1 MSFRRSPRRSPC
13 GSSRSVSSL
22 RAWLPRL
29 AAPALLPL
37 LLAGCASVQVPS
49 FLQGLIPSSS
59 SSSSELTPKPPGA
72 PLPAA
77 AATPPGGLQPFASVI
92 RGAKRTE
99 GFITLWQKDEKVWLE
114 LDPEDFNRPFFL
126 SPKIAQGIGEGGVL
140 GGTMVQRNGK
150 VGRAQVVEFR
160 RVHNQVQMVA
170 TNPEYVARPGTPQAR
185 AVEAGFA
192 QSLLASSSVASQPHP
207 ERKSVLVE
215 ANPLFLVDLLGLS
228 QSLQRA
234 YRQGYA
240 LDGRHTSFTSVRA
253 TADQVVFNVQAHYAT
268 ATIAVPQPGSP
279 PGAPQP
285 SAPDTLPDARS
296 MFVGLYYSLAK
307 LPEQPMA
314 PRKAD
319 PRIGHFT
326 TVVQDFSDDL
336 ARTPK
341 QRFVNR
347 WRLEKQD
354 PAAPLSEPVKP
365 ITFWLDRTIPEK
377 YREAIS
383 RGILAWNAAFEPL
396 GFKNAIRVQVQPAG
410 ADFDTFDVGM
420 PSVRWMTNAEASFG
434 AIGPSQVDPRTG
446 EILDADISFES
457 LSSRAIRNLRSQVL
471 GAKLMQDWPALMQ
484 SGPGADAQMAASPR
498 EAAGGVQTA
507 LSQAS
512 GESCHY
518 AEAAAEQL
526 GYALDVMEARGELDP
541 SSPEAQQ
548 FVLDYLTDTTMHEVG
563 HTLGLRHNFRA
574 SRLYSDAQL
583 SDPDFTHSHAL
594 TGSVMEYAPI
604 NLPRNGQKGGTPFQT
619 RLGPYDYW
627 AIEYAY
633 KTFPPG
639 TPAQDEAAALARI
652 AARSSEPAL
661 SFGTDEDNYL
671 GVDPETLMF
680 DLSADVL
687 EFARKRMDIARELLQ
702 RLETRALKAD
712 EDYAVLRRSV
722 VYAVRDAGRAA
733 GLAARQIGGV
743 RTLRDFP
750 GSGRDPLQPVAPA
763 TQRAAL
769 ELLASQV
776 LSPDGL
782 KLSPALQRRLAPDF
796 QERGEALSAGA
807 GSVSTDFSVAPMLTG
822 MQRALLAQ
830 LMSDDVA
837 QRLLDS
843 EGKFARAQDAFH
855 LSELYGRLTREVWR
869 ELSTRGDIPAARREL
884 QREHVN
890 RLAQMLLRPQSLSR
904 ADARSLLRAEAQALL
919 PRLQAAA
926 KRGDLS
932 AEARAHLLDSAD
944 TLSAALSARLE
955 RAGA

>member
-1 MSFRRSPRRSPC
+1 L
-13 GSSRSVSSL
+13 SRAL
-22 RAWLPRL
+22 
-29 AAPALLPL
+29 APALLPL
-37 LLAGCASVQVPS
+37 LLSGCASLQMPQ
-49 FLQGLIPSSS
+49 FLQSLVSSS
-59 SSSSELTPKPPGA
+59 SSSSSTELTAKPPGA
-72 PLPAA
+72 PL
-77 AATPPGGLQPFASVI
+77 ATAPTASTQPSFASVT
-92 RGAKRTE
+92 RGARRID
-99 GFITLWQKDEKVWLE
+99 GLITLWQKDEKVWLE

-126 SPKIAQGIGEGGVL
+126 APKIAQGIGEGGIL
-140 GGTMVQRNGK
+140 GGLMVQRNGK
-150 VGRAQVVEFR
+150 VGRAQIVEFR

-170 TNPEYVARPGTPQAR
+170 RNPEYVARAGTPQAR

-215 ANPLFLVDLLGLS
+215 ANPLFLGDLLGLS

-240 LDGRHTSFTSVRA
+240 LDGRHTGFSSVRA
-253 TADQVVFNVQAHYAT
+253 TPEQVVFNVQAHFAT
-268 ATIAVPQPGSP
+268 ATIASP
-279 PGAPQP
+279 TPGAPAGSPQP

-296 MFVGLYYSLAK
+296 MFIGLYYSLAK
-307 LPEQPMA
+307 LPDVPMQ

-336 ARTPK
+336 SRTPR

-347 WRLEKQD
+347 WRLEKKD
-354 PAAPLSEPVKP
+354 SSAPLSEPVKP
-365 ITFWLDRTIPEK
+365 ITFWLDRSIPEK
-377 YREAIS
+377 YRDAIS

-396 GFKNAIRVQVQPAG
+396 GFKDAIRVQVQPEG
-410 ADFDTFDVGM
+410 AEFDTFDVGY

-457 LSSRAIRNLRSQVL
+457 LSSRAIRTLRAQVL
-471 GAKLMQDWPALMQ
+471 SSKLTLDWPALLQ
-484 SGPGADAQMAASPR
+484 SGPGADAQLADAGPAQAGAA
-498 EAAGGVQTA
+498 AAGLGVGQGARGGALTA
-507 LSQAS
+507 LSQAT
-512 GESCHY
+512 GDACHY
-518 AEAAAEQL
+518 AEAAGEQL
-526 GYALDVMEARGELDP
+526 GYALDVMQARGELDP
-541 SSPEAQQ
+541 DSPEAQQ

-574 SRLYSDAQL
+574 SRLYTDAQL
-583 SDPDFTHSHAL
+583 SDPDFTRSHGLA
-594 TGSVMEYAPI
+594 GSVMEYAPI

-619 RLGPYDYW
+619 RLGPYDLW

-633 KTFPPG
+633 KTFPG
-639 TPAQDEAAALARI
+639 STSAKEEEAALSRI

-661 SFGTDEDNYL
+661 SFGTDEDSYL

-687 EFARKRMDIARELLQ
+687 EFARKRMDIARELLS
-702 RLETRALKAD
+702 RLETRSLKPQ
-712 EDYAVLRRSV
+712 EDYAVLRRAV

-750 GSGRDPLQPVAPA
+750 GSGRDPLQPVAPSV
-763 TQRAAL
+763 QRAAL

-776 LSPDGL
+776 LAPEGLRVSP
-782 KLSPALQRRLAPDF
+782 SLQRRLAPDF

-807 GSVSTDFSVAPMLTG
+807 GAVATDFSVGTLLTG

-843 EGKFARAQDAFH
+843 EGKFARTQDAFH
-855 LSELYGRLTREVWR
+855 LSELYARLTREVWR
-869 ELSTRGDIPAARREL
+869 ELAGKGDIPAGRREL

-904 ADARSLLRAEAQALL
+904 ADARSLLRGEAQALL
-919 PRLQAAA
+919 PKIQAAA
-926 KRGDLS
+926 KRPELS
-932 AEARAHLLDSAD
+932 PEARAHLLDSAD
-944 TLSAALSARLE
+944 TLSQALSAKLE
-955 RAGA
+955 RAGV

>member
-1 MSFRRSPRRSPC
+1 
-13 GSSRSVSSL
+13 
-22 RAWLPRL
+22 LPRVL
-29 AAPALLPL
+29 APALLPL
-37 LLAGCASVQVPS
+37 LLAGCASVQMPS
-49 FLQGLIPSSS
+49 FLQGLVSSSS

-77 AATPPGGLQPFASVI
+77 AATPPGGLQPFANVI
-92 RGAKRTE
+92 RGAKRID
-99 GFITLWQKDEKVWLE
+99 GLVTLWQKDEKVWLE

-140 GGTMVQRNGK
+140 GGTMVQRGGK
-150 VGRAQVVEFR
+150 VGRAQIVEFR

-253 TADQVVFNVQAHYAT
+253 TPDQVVFNVQAHFAT

-285 SAPDTLPDARS
+285 SSPDTLPDARS

-307 LPEQPMA
+307 LPDTPMT

-319 PRIGHFT
+319 PRLGHFT

-336 ARTPK
+336 ARTPR

-347 WRLEKQD
+347 WRLEKLD

-377 YREAIS
+377 YRDAIA

-396 GFKNAIRVQVQPAG
+396 GFKNAIRVQVQPEG

-471 GAKLMQDWPALMQ
+471 TGKLMQDWPALMQ
-484 SGPGADAQMAASPR
+484 SGPGADARMSAAAP
-498 EAAGGVQTA
+498 EAPGVRTA
-507 LSQAS
+507 LSQAAAD
-512 GESCHY
+512 SCQY
-518 AEAAAEQL
+518 AEVAAEQL
-526 GYALDVMEARGELDP
+526 GYALDVLQARGDLDP
-541 SSPEAQQ
+541 ASPEAQQ
-548 FVLDYLTDTTMHEVG
+548 FVLGYLTDTAMHEVG

-574 SRLYSDAQL
+574 SRLYTDAQL
-583 SDPDFTHSHAL
+583 SDPEFTHSHSL

-619 RLGPYDYW
+619 RLGPYDFW

-639 TPAQDEAAALARI
+639 TAPKDEEAALARI
-652 AARSSEPAL
+652 AARSSEPGL
-661 SFGTDEDNYL
+661 SFGTDEDNFL

-702 RLETRALKAD
+702 RLESRELKAD
-712 EDYAVLRRSV
+712 EDYAVLRRAV

-743 RTLRDFP
+743 RTLRDYP

-763 TQRAAL
+763 VQRAAL

-782 KLSPALQRRLAPDF
+782 RLSPTLQRRLAPDF
-796 QERGEALSAGA
+796 LERGEALSAGA
-807 GSVSTDFSVAPMLTG
+807 GAVSTDFSVASMLTG

-869 ELSTRGDIPAARREL
+869 ELSARGDIPAGRREL

-890 RLAQMLLRPQSLSR
+890 RLAQQLLRPQSLAR

-919 PRLQAAA
+919 PRMQAAA
-926 KRGDLS
+926 KRTDLS
-932 AEARAHLLDSAD
+932 AEARAHLQDSAD

-955 RAGA
+955 RAGV

>member
-1 MSFRRSPRRSPC
+1 MSSRRSPSLL
-13 GSSRSVSSL
+13 SRAL
-22 RAWLPRL
+22 
-29 AAPALLPL
+29 APALLPL
-37 LLAGCASVQVPS
+37 LLGGCASVQVPQ
-49 FLQGLIPSSS
+49 FLQSLVPFASGSP
-59 SSSSELTPKPPGA
+59 SSSELTAKPPGA
-72 PLPAA
+72 PLAA
-77 AATPPGGLQPFASVI
+77 PSTPPGALQPFANVI
-92 RGAKRTE
+92 RGARRTE
-99 GFITLWQKDEKVWLE
+99 GLITLWQKDDKVWLE

-126 SPKIAQGIGEGGVL
+126 APKIAQGLGEGGVL
-140 GGTMVQRNGK
+140 GGLMVQRNGK
-150 VGRAQVVEFR
+150 VGRAQIVEFR

-170 TNPEYVARPGTPQAR
+170 KNPEYVAREGTPQAR

-192 QSLLASSSVASQPHP
+192 QSLLASSAVASQPHP

-240 LDGRHTSFTSVRA
+240 LDTRHTGFTSVRS
-253 TADQVVFNVQAHYAT
+253 TPEQVVFNVQAHFAT
-268 ATIAVPQPGSP
+268 ATIASATPGAP

-296 MFVGLYYSLAK
+296 MFLGLYYSLAK
-307 LPEQPMA
+307 LPEAPMK

-319 PRIGHFT
+319 PRVGHFT

-336 ARTPK
+336 ARTPR

-354 PAAPLSEPVKP
+354 PAAALSEPVKP

-377 YREAIS
+377 YRDAIS

-396 GFKNAIRVQVQPAG
+396 GFKNAIRVQVQPEG
-410 ADFDTFDVGM
+410 ADFDTFDVGY

-457 LSSRAIRNLRSQVL
+457 LSSRAIRTLRSQVL
-471 GAKLMQDWPALMQ
+471 NSKLGLEWPALMQ
-484 SGPGADAQMAASPR
+484 SGPGPDAQMSPARR
-498 EAAGGVQTA
+498 EAGGVQTA
-507 LSQAS
+507 LSHAAGDACQ
-512 GESCHY
+512 H
-518 AEAAAEQL
+518 AEVAAEQL
-526 GYALDVMEARGELDP
+526 GYALDVLEARGELDP
-541 SSPEAQQ
+541 ASPEAQR
-548 FVLDYLTDTTMHEVG
+548 FVLDYLTDTAMHEVG

-574 SRLYSDAQL
+574 SRLYTDAQL
-583 SDPDFTHSHAL
+583 SDPEFTRTHSL

-619 RLGPYDYW
+619 KLGPYDYW

-639 TPAQDEAAALARI
+639 TSAKEEEAQLARI
-652 AARSSEPAL
+652 AARSSEPGL

-680 DLSADVL
+680 DLSSDVL
-687 EFARKRMDIARELLQ
+687 EFAGKRMEIARELLQ
-702 RLETRALKAD
+702 RLETRPLKPD
-712 EDYAVLRRSV
+712 EDYAVLRRAV
-722 VYAVRDAGRAA
+722 LYAVRDAGRAA
-733 GLAARQIGGV
+733 GLVARQIGGV

-750 GSGRDPLQPVAPA
+750 GSGRDPLQPVPAA

-769 ELLASQV
+769 ELLVAQV
-776 LSPDGL
+776 LSPEGL
-782 KLSPALQRRLAPDF
+782 RVSPTLQRRLAPDF

-807 GSVSTDFSVAPMLTG
+807 GSVSTDFSIAPMVIG

-843 EGKFARAQDAFH
+843 EGKFARTQDAFH

-869 ELSTRGDIPAARREL
+869 ELSGRGDIPAMRREL

-890 RLAQMLLRPQSLSR
+890 RLAQQLLRPQSLSR
-904 ADARSLLRAEAQALL
+904 ADARALVRAEALALL

-932 AEARAHLLDSAD
+932 PEARAHLLDSAD
-944 TLSAALSARLE
+944 TLQAALSARLE

>member
-1 MSFRRSPRRSPC
+1 M
-13 GSSRSVSSL
+13 SSRPF
-22 RAWLPRL
+22 LPRAL
-29 AAPALLPL
+29 APALLPL
-37 LLAGCASVQVPS
+37 LLGGCASLQMPQ
-49 FLQGLIPSSS
+49 FLQSIVSSSSS
-59 SSSSELTPKPPGA
+59 SSSSELSPKPPGA
-72 PLPAA
+72 PLATAA
-77 AATPPGGLQPFASVI
+77 APPPGGLQPFASVV
-92 RGAKRTE
+92 RGAHRIE
-99 GFITLWQKDEKVWLE
+99 GFITLWQKDDKVWLE
-114 LDPEDFNRPFFL
+114 LTPEDFNRSFFL
-126 SPKIAQGIGEGGVL
+126 APKIAQGIGEGGVL
-140 GGTMVQRNGK
+140 GGMMVSRNGK
-150 VGRAQVVEFR
+150 VGRAQIVEFR
-160 RVHNQVQMVA
+160 RVYNQVQMVA
-170 TNPEYVARPGTPQAR
+170 KNPEYVARPGTPQAR

-240 LDGRHTSFTSVRA
+240 LDGRHTGFTSVRG
-253 TADQVVFNVQAHYAT
+253 TPEQLVFNVQAHFAT
-268 ATIAVPQPGSP
+268 ATIASPTPGAP

-296 MFVGLYYSLAK
+296 MFIGLYYSLAK
-307 LPEQPMA
+307 LPEEPMT

-336 ARTPK
+336 ARTPR

-347 WRLEKQD
+347 WRLEKKD
-354 PAAPLSEPVKP
+354 PAAALSEPVKP

-377 YREAIS
+377 YRDAIT

-396 GFKNAIRVQVQPAG
+396 GFKDAIRVQVQPEG
-410 ADFDTFDVGM
+410 ADFDTFDVGL

-457 LSSRAIRNLRSQVL
+457 LSSRAIRTLRAQVL
-471 GAKLMQDWPALMQ
+471 NSKLMQDWPALMQ
-484 SGPGADAQMAASPR
+484 SGPGPDAQDRPAQP
-498 EAAGGVQTA
+498 GVHTA
-507 LSQAS
+507 LS
-512 GESCHY
+512 Y
-518 AEAAAEQL
+518 AHADDCQHAEMAAEQL
-526 GYALDVMEARGELDP
+526 GYALDVLEARGELDP
-541 SSPEAQQ
+541 ASPEAQQ

-583 SDPDFTHSHAL
+583 SDPVFTRSHAL

-604 NLPRNGQKGGTPFQT
+604 NLPRPGQKGGTPFQT
-619 RLGPYDYW
+619 RLGPYDFW

-639 TPAQDEAAALARI
+639 TPAKEEEAALARM
-652 AARSSEPAL
+652 AARSSEPGL

-671 GVDPETLMF
+671 GVDPESLMF
-680 DLSADVL
+680 DLGADVL
-687 EFARKRMDIARELLQ
+687 EFARKRIEIAHELLQ
-702 RLETRALKAD
+702 RLETRPLKAD
-712 EDYAVLRRSV
+712 EDYAVLRRAV

-733 GLAARQIGGV
+733 GLATRQIGGV

-750 GSGRDPLQPVAPA
+750 GSGRDPLQPVPAA

-769 ELLASQV
+769 DLLATQV
-776 LSPDGL
+776 LSPEGL
-782 KLSPALQRRLAPDF
+782 RVSPTLQRRLAPDY
-796 QERGEALSAGA
+796 QERGEALSAGEGPVA
-807 GSVSTDFSVAPMLTG
+807 TDFSVTAMVVG
-822 MQRALLAQ
+822 MQRSLLAQ
-830 LMSDDVA
+830 LMSDEVA

-843 EGKFARAQDAFH
+843 EAKFARAQEGFR
-855 LSELYGRLTREVWR
+855 LSELYARLTREVWR
-869 ELSTRGDIPAARREL
+869 ELQGRGDIPAVRREL

-890 RLAQMLLRPQSLSR
+890 RLAQQLLRPQSLSR
-904 ADARSLLRAEAQALL
+904 ADARALVRSEALALL

-926 KRGDLS
+926 RRTDLS
-932 AEARAHLLDSAD
+932 AETRAHLLDSAD
-944 TLSAALSARLE
+944 TLSQALTARLQ